1 MYLYDRAGNRYL
13 TANEIAIQERLI
25 ADQERS
31 IANQERIAKQE
42 AEAIA
47 SQEKIAKE
55 QAEAL
60 LKKYRDRFG
69 DIPE

>member
-1 MYLYDRAGNRYL
+1 MSYLVSFAIFLKYQMGS
-13 TANEIAIQERLI
+13 IAKEQAETIALQERT
-25 ADQERS
+25 
-31 IANQERIAKQE
+31 
-42 AEAIA
+42 
-47 SQEKIAKE
+47 AKE